1 MKAILKSLYQNS
13 RNEYIKELIFNTFHK
28 NENIRASVAS
38 NSNTPVSVLEYL
50 SKDKISSYVRYWVA
64 KNPRTPIYIL
74 EKLSNDE
81 YENVRE
87 NADNNLNE
95 KIKSNIK

>member
-1 MKAILKSLYQNS
+1 MKPILKFLYKHS
-13 RNEYIKELIFNTFHK
+13 KTKEIKELIFNTFHK

-74 EKLSNDE
+74 EKLLKDKA
-81 YENVRE
+81 YLVRASI
-87 NADNNLNE
+87 ADNSL
-95 KIKSNIK
+95 SQ